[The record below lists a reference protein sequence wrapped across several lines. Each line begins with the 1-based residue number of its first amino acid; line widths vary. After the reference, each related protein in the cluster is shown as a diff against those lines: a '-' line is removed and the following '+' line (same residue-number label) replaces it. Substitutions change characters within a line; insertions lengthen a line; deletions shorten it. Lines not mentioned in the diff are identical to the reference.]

1 MSVKV
6 FKTNRAGK
14 IEFTRCELEKLL
26 NETYR
31 EGYTDG
37 ENHAKSNYW
46 TWTSPSITVT
56 NTPYYGTVTCDNGS
70 LLRSNTVD
78 GIASTATL
86 CDSTSIT
93 GVCDNSIATSAKA
106 AIAPSNVIKVDV
118 CSSADKASETETET
132 EKVASKEAP
141 AKTCESNGMVF
152 NLDELAKTVDAIL
165 NGKFDPVSMFTNPI
179 SSTNVNGAKKAV
191 EDTPFTN
198 LAKELR
204 GI

>member
-6 FKTNRAGK
+6 FKTNKAGK

-46 TWTSPSITVT
+46 TWTSPSITLT
-56 NTPYYGTVTCDNGS
+56 NTPYYGTVTCDTGS
-70 LLRSNTVD
+70 LLRTNTTD
-78 GIASTATL
+78 GISSTATL
-86 CDSTSIT
+86 RDNASIA
-93 GVCDNSIATSAKA
+93 GVCDNTVATSAKA
-106 AIAPSNVIKVDV
+106 AIAPSNVIKVDI
-118 CSSADKASETETET
+118 CSSVDKVPEV
-132 EKVASKEAP
+132 EKVDSKETSS
-141 AKTCESNGMVF
+141 KTCESKGMVF
-152 NLDELAKTVDAIL
+152 DMDEVTKTIEAIL
-165 NGKFDPVSMFTNPI
+165 SGKYDLASMFANPI
-179 SSTNVNGAKKAV
+179 SGTNVNGAKKAV

-204 GI
+204 GL

>member
-6 FKTNRAGK
+6 FKTNKAGK

-46 TWTSPSITVT
+46 TWTSPNII
-56 NTPYYGTVTCDNGS
+56 NLPYTPYCG
-70 LLRSNTVD
+70 
-78 GIASTATL
+78 TATL
-86 CDSTSIT
+86 RDSTSIA
-93 GVCDNSIATSAKA
+93 GVCDNTVATLAKA

-118 CSSADKASETETET
+118 CSSADKAPET
-132 EKVASKEAP
+132 EKVMLKETP
-141 AKTCESNGMVF
+141 VKTCESNGMVF
-152 NLDELAKTVDAIL
+152 NVDELAKTVDAIL
-165 NGKFDPVSMFTNPI
+165 SGEYDFASMFANPI
-179 SSTNVNGAKKAV
+179 GSTNVNGAKKAV

-198 LAKELR
+198 LEKELR
-204 GI
+204 GL

>member
-6 FKTNRAGK
+6 FKTNKAGK

-31 EGYTDG
+31 EGYADG

-46 TWTSPSITVT
+46 TWTSPSISVT
-56 NTPYYGTVTCDNGS
+56 NTPYCGTVTYDTGS
-70 LLRSNTVD
+70 LLRTNTTD
-78 GIASTATL
+78 DITSTATL
-86 CDSTSIT
+86 R
-93 GVCDNSIATSAKA
+93 DNTTAMSAKA

-118 CSSADKASETETET
+118 CSSADKTPET
-132 EKVASKEAP
+132 EKVTFKETP

-165 NGKFDPVSMFTNPI
+165 NGKFDPVSMFANPI
-179 SSTNVNGAKKAV
+179 GSTNVNGAKKAV

>member
-6 FKTNRAGK
+6 FKTNKAGK

-46 TWTSPSITVT
+46 TWTSPSITLT
-56 NTPYYGTVTCDNGS
+56 NTPYYGTVTCDTGS
-70 LLRSNTVD
+70 LLRTNTTD

-86 CDSTSIT
+86 CDNTSIT
-93 GVCDNSIATSAKA
+93 GVCDTSTKA

-118 CSSADKASETETET
+118 CSSADKTPET
-132 EKVASKEAP
+132 EKVTSKEAP

-165 NGKFDPVSMFTNPI
+165 NGKFDPVTMFANPI
-179 SSTNVNGAKKAV
+179 GSTNVNGTKKAV

>member
-1 MSVKV
+1 MSIKV
-6 FKTNRAGK
+6 FKTNKAGK

-46 TWTSPSITVT
+46 TWTSPNLI
-56 NTPYYGTVTCDNGS
+56 NTPYYGTITCDNGS
-70 LLRSNTVD
+70 LLRTNTAD
-78 GIASTATL
+78 SISSTTTLRDNASIA
-86 CDSTSIT
+86 
-93 GVCDNSIATSAKA
+93 GVCDNTVATSATSAKA
-106 AIAPSNVIKVDV
+106 AIAPPNVIKVDV
-118 CSSADKASETETET
+118 CSSADKTPEAET
-132 EKVASKEAP
+132 EKVTSKETS

-165 NGKFDPVSMFTNPI
+165 SGKFDPVSMFANPV
-179 SSTNVNGAKKAV
+179 SSINVNGAKKAV

-204 GI
+204 GL

>member
-6 FKTNRAGK
+6 FKTNKAGK

-46 TWTSPSITVT
+46 TWTSPSITLT
-56 NTPYYGTVTCDNGS
+56 NTPYYGTVTCDTGS
-70 LLRSNTVD
+70 LLRTNTTD
-78 GIASTATL
+78 GISSTTTFRDNASIA
-86 CDSTSIT
+86 
-93 GVCDNSIATSAKA
+93 GVCDNTVATSAKA
-106 AIAPSNVIKVDV
+106 AIAPSNVIKVDI
-118 CSSADKASETETET
+118 CSNEDKAPEV
-132 EKVASKEAP
+132 EKVDTKETP

-165 NGKFDPVSMFTNPI
+165 SGKYDPVSMFANPI
-179 SSTNVNGAKKAV
+179 SGTNVNGAKKTI

-204 GI
+204 SL

>member
-6 FKTNRAGK
+6 FQTNKAGK

-26 NETYR
+26 NEIYN
-31 EGYTDG
+31 EGYRDG
-37 ENHAKSNYW
+37 EGTRW
-46 TWTSPSITVT
+46 TWTSPNII
-56 NTPYYGTVTCDNGS
+56 NTPYYSTVTCDNGNI
-70 LLRSNTVD
+70 LCTNTTD

-93 GVCDNSIATSAKA
+93 DVCDNTVATSAKA

-118 CSSADKASETETET
+118 CSSADKAPKT
-132 EKVASKEAP
+132 EKVASKETP
-141 AKTCESNGMVF
+141 ARTCESNGMVF
-152 NLDELAKTVDAIL
+152 NLDELAKTVGAML
-165 NGKFDPVSMFTNPI
+165 NGKYDFISTFANPI
-179 SSTNVNGAKKAV
+179 GGTNVNGAKKAV

-204 GI
+204 GL

>member
-6 FKTNRAGK
+6 FKTNKAGK

-26 NETYR
+26 NEIYR

-37 ENHAKSNYW
+37 ENHAKSTYW
-46 TWTSPSITVT
+46 TWTSPSII
-56 NTPYYGTVTCDNGS
+56 NTPYYGTVTCDTGS
-70 LLRSNTVD
+70 LLRTNTTD
-78 GIASTATL
+78 SISSTTTL
-86 CDSTSIT
+86 RDNASIT
-93 GVCDNSIATSAKA
+93 GTCDNIVATSAKA
-106 AIAPSNVIKVDV
+106 AITPSNVIKVDV
-118 CSSADKASETETET
+118 CSSADKTPET

-165 NGKFDPVSMFTNPI
+165 NGKYDPISMFANPI
-179 SSTNVNGAKKAV
+179 GNTNVNGAKKAI

>member
-1 MSVKV
+1 MSIKV
-6 FKTNRAGK
+6 FKTNKAGK

-46 TWTSPSITVT
+46 TWTSPNTI
-56 NTPYYGTVTCDNGS
+56 NTPYYGTVTCDTGT
-70 LLRSNTVD
+70 LLRTNTAD
-78 GIASTATL
+78 SISSTTTLRDNASIA
-86 CDSTSIT
+86 
-93 GVCDNSIATSAKA
+93 GVCDNTVATSAKA

-118 CSSADKASETETET
+118 CSSIDKAPEV
-132 EKVASKEAP
+132 EKMDSKEAP
-141 AKTCESNGMVF
+141 AKACESKGMTF
-152 NLDELAKTVDAIL
+152 DMDEVTKTIEAIL
-165 NGKFDPVSMFTNPI
+165 SGKYDLASMFVNPI
-179 SSTNVNGAKKAV
+179 SGTNVNGAKKAI

-204 GI
+204 SL

>member
-6 FKTNRAGK
+6 FKTNKAGK

-46 TWTSPSITVT
+46 TWTSPNTI
-56 NTPYYGTVTCDNGS
+56 NTPYYGTTITCDTGS
-70 LLRSNTVD
+70 LLRTNAAD
-78 GIASTATL
+78 GISSTTTLRDNASIA
-86 CDSTSIT
+86 
-93 GVCDNSIATSAKA
+93 GVCDTSAKA
-106 AIAPSNVIKVDV
+106 TITPSNVIKVDI
-118 CSSADKASETETET
+118 CSSSDKTPEVEKEVSKETPDKA
-132 EKVASKEAP
+132 
-141 AKTCESNGMVF
+141 CESKGMVF
-152 NLDELAKTVDAIL
+152 DMDEVTKTIEAIL
-165 NGKFDPVSMFTNPI
+165 SGKYDLASMFTNPI
-179 SSTNVNGAKKAV
+179 GSTNVNGAKKAV

>member
-1 MSVKV
+1 MSIKV
-6 FKTNRAGK
+6 FQTNANGK

-46 TWTSPSITVT
+46 AWTSPSISVT
-56 NTPYYGTVTCDNGS
+56 NTPYYGTITCDTGS
-70 LLRSNTVD
+70 LLSINTTD
-78 GIASTATL
+78 GISSTTTLRDSASIA
-86 CDSTSIT
+86 
-93 GVCDNSIATSAKA
+93 GVCDNTVATSAKA

-118 CSSADKASETETET
+118 CSSEDKAPEV
-132 EKVASKEAP
+132 EKAASKEAP
-141 AKTCESNGMVF
+141 AKTCESKGMVF
-152 NLDELAKTVDAIL
+152 DMDEVTKTIETMLLSGKYDLA
-165 NGKFDPVSMFTNPI
+165 SMFADPI
-179 SSTNVNGAKKAV
+179 GSTNVNGAKKAV

-204 GI
+204 NL

>member
-6 FKTNRAGK
+6 FKTNKAGK

-46 TWTSPSITVT
+46 TWTSPSLI
-56 NTPYYGTVTCDNGS
+56 NTPYYGTVTCDTGS
-70 LLRSNTVD
+70 LLRTNTVD
-78 GIASTATL
+78 GISSTTTLHNNAST
-86 CDSTSIT
+86 T
-93 GVCDNSIATSAKA
+93 GVCDNTVSTSAKA
-106 AIAPSNVIKVDV
+106 AITPSDVIKVDI
-118 CSSADKASETETET
+118 CSSADKAPEA
-132 EKVASKEAP
+132 EKVVSNETP
-141 AKTCESNGMVF
+141 TKTCESNGMVF

-165 NGKFDPVSMFTNPI
+165 NGKYDLASMFANPI
-179 SSTNVNGAKKAV
+179 GNTNVNGAKKAV

-198 LAKELR
+198 LAKELCNL
-204 GI
+204 

>member
-1 MSVKV
+1 MSIKV
-6 FKTNRAGK
+6 FKTNKAGK

-46 TWTSPSITVT
+46 TWTSPNTI
-56 NTPYYGTVTCDNGS
+56 NTPYYGTVTCDTGT
-70 LLRSNTVD
+70 LLRTNTAD
-78 GIASTATL
+78 SISSTTTLRDNASIA
-86 CDSTSIT
+86 
-93 GVCDNSIATSAKA
+93 GVCDNTIATSAKA

-118 CSSADKASETETET
+118 CSSIDKAPEV
-132 EKVASKEAP
+132 EKVDSKEAP
-141 AKTCESNGMVF
+141 VKACESKGMTF
-152 NLDELAKTVDAIL
+152 DMDEVTKTIEAIL
-165 NGKFDPVSMFTNPI
+165 SGKYDLASMFANPI
-179 SSTNVNGAKKAV
+179 SGTNVNGAKKAI

-204 GI
+204 SL

>member
-6 FKTNRAGK
+6 FKTNKAGK

-46 TWTSPSITVT
+46 TWTSPSIV
-56 NTPYYGTVTCDNGS
+56 NTPYYGTTITCDNGS
-70 LLRSNTVD
+70 AIRSNTVD
-78 GIASTATL
+78 GISSISGTVTL
-86 CDSTSIT
+86 ADKVT
-93 GVCDNSIATSAKA
+93 GSNNNDAVATSTINDA
-106 AIAPSNVIKVDV
+106 APVNAIKVDV
-118 CSSADKASETETET
+118 CASVDKAPEITA
-132 EKVASKEAP
+132 KVATATAEATAEAP
-141 AKTCESNGMVF
+141 AKTYELKGMTY
-152 NLDELAKTVDAIL
+152 NMDDLAKTIDAIL
-165 NGKFDPVSMFTNPI
+165 NGKVDLFTPKSAPIDNPF
-179 SSTNVNGAKKAV
+179 S
-191 EDTPFTN
+191 N

>member
-1 MSVKV
+1 MSIKV
-6 FKTNRAGK
+6 FKTNKAGK

-46 TWTSPSITVT
+46 TWSSPSIT
-56 NTPYYGTVTCDNGS
+56 NTPYYGTVTCDTGS
-70 LLRSNTVD
+70 LLRTNTVD
-78 GIASTATL
+78 GISSATTFPDNASIA
-86 CDSTSIT
+86 
-93 GVCDNSIATSAKA
+93 GVCDNTVATSAKA

-118 CSSADKASETETET
+118 CSSAGKTPEV
-132 EKVASKEAP
+132 EKVASKETS

-152 NLDELAKTVDAIL
+152 NMDELAKTVDAIL
-165 NGKFDPVSMFTNPI
+165 SGKYDLASMFANPI
-179 SSTNVNGAKKAV
+179 GNTNVNGAKKAI

-204 GI
+204 GL

>member
-6 FKTNRAGK
+6 FKTNKAGK

-46 TWTSPSITVT
+46 TWTSPSITLT
-56 NTPYYGTVTCDNGS
+56 NTPYCGTVTCDTGS
-70 LLRSNTVD
+70 LLRTNTVD

-86 CDSTSIT
+86 CDNTSIT
-93 GVCDNSIATSAKA
+93 GVCDNTVATSAKD

-118 CSSADKASETETET
+118 CSSVDKAPET
-132 EKVASKEAP
+132 EKVTPKETPDKA
-141 AKTCESNGMVF
+141 CESNGMVF

-165 NGKFDPVSMFTNPI
+165 SGKFDPVSMFANPI
-179 SSTNVNGAKKAV
+179 GNTNVNGAKKVV

-204 GI
+204 SL

>member
-6 FKTNRAGK
+6 FKTNKAGK

-46 TWTSPSITVT
+46 TWTSPSITLT

-70 LLRSNTVD
+70 LLRANTVD

-93 GVCDNSIATSAKA
+93 GVCDNAVATSAKA
-106 AIAPSNVIKVDV
+106 AITPSNVIKVDIS
-118 CSSADKASETETET
+118 SSADKTSET

-141 AKTCESNGMVF
+141 AKTCESKGMVF
-152 NLDELAKTVDAIL
+152 DMDELAKTVDVIL
-165 NGKFDPVSMFTNPI
+165 SGMFANPI
-179 SSTNVNGAKKAV
+179 GSTNVNGAKKAV

>member
-6 FKTNRAGK
+6 FKTNKAGK

-46 TWTSPSITVT
+46 TWTSPSISVT
-56 NTPYYGTVTCDNGS
+56 NTPYCGTVTYDTGS
-70 LLRSNTVD
+70 LLRTNTTD
-78 GIASTATL
+78 DIASTATL
-86 CDSTSIT
+86 RDNTSIT
-93 GVCDNSIATSAKA
+93 GACDNTAAISAKA
-106 AIAPSNVIKVDV
+106 AIAPSNVIKVEV
-118 CSSADKASETETET
+118 CSSADKTPET
-132 EKVASKEAP
+132 EKVTSKEAP

-165 NGKFDPVSMFTNPI
+165 NGKFDPVSMFANPI
-179 SSTNVNGAKKAV
+179 GSTNVNGAKKAV

>member
-6 FKTNRAGK
+6 FKTNKAGK

-46 TWTSPSITVT
+46 TWTSPNII
-56 NTPYYGTVTCDNGS
+56 NTPYTPYCDTGS
-70 LLRSNTVD
+70 LLRVNTTD
-78 GIASTATL
+78 DITSTATFR
-86 CDSTSIT
+86 DNASIA
-93 GVCDNSIATSAKA
+93 GVCDNAVATSAKA

-118 CSSADKASETETET
+118 CSSADKAPET
-132 EKVASKEAP
+132 EKMTSKEAP
-141 AKTCESNGMVF
+141 AKICESKGMVF
-152 NLDELAKTVDAIL
+152 DMDEVAKTIDAL
-165 NGKFDPVSMFTNPI
+165 LSGKYDPVSMFTNPL
-179 SSTNVNGAKKAV
+179 SNTNVNGAKKAV

-198 LAKELR
+198 LEKELR
-204 GI
+204 GL

>member
-6 FKTNRAGK
+6 FKTNKVGK

-46 TWTSPSITVT
+46 TWTSPSIV
-56 NTPYYGTVTCDNGS
+56 NTPYCGTTITCDNGS
-70 LLRSNTVD
+70 AIRSNTVD
-78 GIASTATL
+78 GISSISGTVTL
-86 CDSTSIT
+86 ADKVT
-93 GVCDNSIATSAKA
+93 GSNNNDAVATSTINDA
-106 AIAPSNVIKVDV
+106 AVAAPVNAIKVDV
-118 CSSADKASETETET
+118 CTSVDKAPEITA
-132 EKVASKEAP
+132 KVATAEAP
-141 AKTCESNGMVF
+141 VKTYELKGMTY
-152 NLDELAKTVDAIL
+152 NMDDLAKTIDAIL
-165 NGKFDPVSMFTNPI
+165 NGKVDLFTAKSAPIDNPF
-179 SSTNVNGAKKAV
+179 S
-191 EDTPFTN
+191 N

>member
-6 FKTNRAGK
+6 FKTNKAGK

-46 TWTSPSITVT
+46 TWTSP
-56 NTPYYGTVTCDNGS
+56 NTINAPYYGTITGTTTSDIGS
-70 LLRSNTVD
+70 PLCTNTTD
-78 GIASTATL
+78 GITSTTTFRNNAS
-86 CDSTSIT
+86 STN
-93 GVCDNSIATSAKA
+93 GVCDNTVATSVKT
-106 AIAPSNVIKVDV
+106 AITPSDVIKVDV
-118 CSSADKASETETET
+118 CSSADEVLEVEEVT
-132 EKVASKEAP
+132 SKKTP

-152 NLDELAKTVDAIL
+152 DMDEVAKTIRAML
-165 NGKFDPVSMFTNPI
+165 SGKYDLASMFVPI
-179 SSTNVNGAKKAV
+179 DSTNVNGAKKAI

-204 GI
+204 GL

>member
-46 TWTSPSITVT
+46 TWTSPSITLT
-56 NTPYYGTVTCDNGS
+56 NTPYYGTVTRDTGS
-70 LLRSNTVD
+70 LLRANITD
-78 GIASTATL
+78 GIASTTTFRDNASVAGT
-86 CDSTSIT
+86 
-93 GVCDNSIATSAKA
+93 CDNTVATTAKA
-106 AIAPSNVIKVDV
+106 TIAPSDVIKVDV
-118 CSSADKASETETET
+118 CSSADKTPET
-132 EKVASKEAP
+132 EKVTSKEAP

-165 NGKFDPVSMFTNPI
+165 NGKFDPVSMFANPI
-179 SSTNVNGAKKAV
+179 GSTNVNGAKKTV

>member
-1 MSVKV
+1 MSIKV
-6 FKTNRAGK
+6 FKTNKAGK

-46 TWTSPSITVT
+46 TWTSPSLI
-56 NTPYYGTVTCDNGS
+56 NTPYYGTVTCDTGS
-70 LLRSNTVD
+70 LLRTNTAD
-78 GIASTATL
+78 SISSTTTRRDNASIA
-86 CDSTSIT
+86 
-93 GVCDNSIATSAKA
+93 GVCDNTVATSAKV
-106 AIAPSNVIKVDV
+106 AIAPSDVIKVDI
-118 CSSADKASETETET
+118 CSSADKAPEA
-132 EKVASKEAP
+132 EKVVSDETP
-141 AKTCESNGMVF
+141 TKTCESNGMVF

-165 NGKFDPVSMFTNPI
+165 SGKFDPVSMFANPV
-179 SSTNVNGAKKAV
+179 SSTNVNGEKKAV

-204 GI
+204 GL